1 MREAEIK
8 RALALH
14 LNNLPEN
21 LPSSFLE
28 EVELSGGEIRAD
40 LVHVMDM
47 HCYEIKSEADTLK
60 RLIGQGARYAR
71 VFDRITLV
79 TAERHLKKAL
89 PILPSWWGIL
99 ILPDETTDKF
109 KQIRSAKPN
118 KRHQPDVLATLLKR
132 DEALHLLDK
141 LGKLRG
147 WKSKSLYQIQAYIAE
162 ILSLDELRQQ
172 VREYLLKRVGLSQA
186 IHCQEELI
194 DEIESLTTAP
204 CPADLDEKPRTFSI

>member
-14 LNNLPEN
+14 LKSLPEN
-21 LPSSFLE
+21 LPGSFLE

-71 VFDRITLV
+71 VFDRVTLV

-99 ILPDETTDKF
+99 VLPDETTDKF

-118 KRHQPDVLATLLKR
+118 KRHEPDVLATLLKR
-132 DEALHLLDK
+132 DEALDLLDK
-141 LGKLRG
+141 LGQLRG
-147 WKSKSLYQIQAYIAE
+147 WKSKSLYQIQAHIAQ
-162 ILSLDELRQQ
+162 ILSLDELRQH
-172 VREYLLKRVGLSQA
+172 VREYLLKRVGLSQSN
-186 IHCQEELI
+186 HCQEELI
-194 DEIESLTTAP
+194 VELENLTT
-204 CPADLDEKPRTFSI
+204 DLSSSDLYEKARTLSI

>member
-21 LPSSFLE
+21 LPGSFLE

-71 VFDRITLV
+71 VFDRVTLV

-99 ILPDETTDKF
+99 VLPDETTDKF

-118 KRHQPDVLATLLKR
+118 KRHEPDVLATLLKR

-141 LGKLRG
+141 LGQLRG
-147 WKSKSLYQIQAYIAE
+147 WKSKSLYQIQAHIAQ
-162 ILSLDELRQQ
+162 ILSLDELRQH
-172 VREYLLKRVGLSQA
+172 VREYLLKRVGLSQS
-186 IHCQEELI
+186 IHCREELI
-194 DEIESLTTAP
+194 VELENLATDLS
-204 CPADLDEKPRTFSI
+204 PADLYEKARTLSI